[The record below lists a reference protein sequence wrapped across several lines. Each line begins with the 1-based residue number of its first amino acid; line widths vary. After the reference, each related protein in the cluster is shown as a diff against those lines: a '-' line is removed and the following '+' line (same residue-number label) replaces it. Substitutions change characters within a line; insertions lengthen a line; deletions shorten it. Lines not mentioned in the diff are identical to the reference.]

1 MLRTPRLALL
11 LPLLLYAYVTQA
23 DTQPLDTITGAAT
36 AFAIRHAENAGFAEV
51 SAEARTLDPRLRLP
65 RCPAQLEAFSAQPQR
80 TLGQTTVG
88 VRCKSGDKPW
98 TLYVGVF
105 AAAYRE
111 IPVMATALPR
121 GAIIGLSDLRFI
133 RQPINQA
140 SQQIILDADQIVGKE
155 LKRPVAEGATLSQ
168 PMLKAPKIVKRGQQV
183 TLVAQSDNGAL
194 QVKMAG
200 KALADGAAGDRI
212 SVQNLSS
219 GNSVQGI
226 INDDGTVKVF

>member
-1 MLRTPRLALL
+1 
-11 LPLLLYAYVTQA
+11 
-23 DTQPLDTITGAAT
+23 
-36 AFAIRHAENAGFAEV
+36 
-51 SAEARTLDPRLRLP
+51 
-65 RCPAQLEAFSAQPQR
+65 SAQPQR

-183 TLVAQSDNGAL
+183 TLVAQSDNGA
-194 QVKMAG
+194 
-200 KALADGAAGDRI
+200 
-212 SVQNLSS
+212 
-219 GNSVQGI
+219 
-226 INDDGTVKVF
+226 